1 MSTVLL
7 FGMPGGPEIFII
19 LIIVVLLFGA
29 KKIPDLMKGV
39 GKGIKEFKD
48 ATKGEPDDKGS
59 KPAGQVGDKT
69 GQINGDSSN

>member
-1 MSTVLL
+1 MNPILL

-19 LIIVVLLFGA
+19 LIIIVLLFGA

-48 ATKGEPDDKGS
+48 ATKGDNANKGDGEKPD
-59 KPAGQVGDKT
+59 
-69 GQINGDSSN
+69 QINGDAPK

>member
-1 MSTVLL
+1 MNPFLL

-19 LIIVVLLFGA
+19 LIIIVLLFGA

-48 ATKGEPDDKGS
+48 ATKG
-59 KPAGQVGDKT
+59 
-69 GQINGDSSN
+69 DSSD